1 MSLFLNVHTLDNG
14 SVDALLLDRTAHSMT
29 GARCLKH
36 WPQARAADRSAGR
49 GDGTRLRP

>member
-29 GARCLKH
+29 GARWLKH
-36 WPQARAADRSAGR
+36 GCPTEAASSRW
-49 GDGTRLRP
+49 